1 MERGLM
7 MSERSNLAE
16 VVEDHALGRVPASQ
30 RKSGWAL
37 SWMAMGIAT
46 TLVQLL
52 IGSYVA
58 AIAGMGWAITADI
71 LVALFGGTL
80 GWMVAL
86 ISRQEGL
93 SSTVTSRFYGLGARG
108 SIIASVIFGFMILG
122 FLALENSLLYYGTL
136 FAFGWHNTLILRIV
150 IFGVLT
156 VGWILLTTFGVN
168 LVMRVASFLMVAF
181 LILLAYMFYRS
192 GFTSGLAFV
201 TVFTHGALIPGL
213 GGAWQRFA
221 DVLVTLAGSAG
232 ALALCDADYARYA
245 RTPRDVVIMAYAGSF
260 MMDIVIMIAGA
271 VIVYGG
277 MGPAIHYLVAHHIA
291 TSAKAATVANNMAS
305 NDTGA
310 FFIVLSAVV
319 GFILMY
325 AAQIKAQVLNTYS
338 GSLAL
343 TNLFDA
349 LGKWR
354 PGRFWM
360 VIVGNIIALLFAAG
374 GILGL
379 ISSWLNILG
388 IITTAFVAVMLADYY
403 IVRHRQLADHD
414 QVESINIAGVVSVI
428 VGVIL
433 AVVLESTHVFPL
445 GFLTSLIVVLVGY
458 PLLRNYVFKSGALTG
473 MVDAQLAIREVEGG

>member
-1 MERGLM
+1 MAT
-7 MSERSNLAE
+7 RSNLAD
-16 VVEDHALGRVPASQ
+16 VVEDHALGRVPEVQ
-30 RKSGWAL
+30 RKTGWAL

-58 AIAGMGWAITADI
+58 AVAGMGWAITADV

-122 FLALENSLLYYGTL
+122 FLALENSLLYYGTI
-136 FAFGWHNTLILRIV
+136 FAFGWHNTLLARLL

-156 VGWILLTTFGVN
+156 IGWVLLTTFGIN
-168 LVMRVASFLMVAF
+168 LVLKIASYLMVAF

-192 GFTSGLAFV
+192 GFTSGVAFV

-221 DVLVTLAGSAG
+221 TVLVTLAGSAG

-277 MGPAIHYLVAHHIA
+277 MGPAIHYLVSHHMS
-291 TSAKAATVANNMAS
+291 SAAAAPAAVTALAS
-305 NDTGA
+305 NNTGA
-310 FFIVLSAVV
+310 FFIILSAVI

-325 AAQIKAQVLNTYS
+325 AAQIKAQTLNTYS

-354 PGRFWM
+354 PGRFSM
-360 VIVGNIIALLFAAG
+360 VILGNLIALLMIAG
-374 GILGL
+374 GILNL
-379 ISSWLNILG
+379 IDSWLNILG
-388 IITTAFVAVMLADYY
+388 IMTTSFAGLMIADYY
-403 IVRHRQLADHD
+403 IVRKRTLADHSR
-414 QVESINIAGVVSVI
+414 VESVNIAGIVSITVAVV
-428 VGVIL
+428 L
-433 AVVLESTHVFPL
+433 AVVLETTHVFPL
-445 GFLTSLIVVLVGY
+445 GFLTALVAVLIVYPVLRG
-458 PLLRNYVFKSGALTG
+458 LVFKAGTMTG
-473 MVDAQLAIREVEGG
+473 MVDAGLALQEVNGEMEI

>member
-1 MERGLM
+1 MA
-7 MSERSNLAE
+7 SRSTLAE
-16 VVEDHALGRVPASQ
+16 RVEDHALGRVPEGQ

-37 SWMAMGIAT
+37 SWMSMGIVT

-58 AIAGMGWAITADI
+58 AVAGMGWAIVAYILTA
-71 LVALFGGTL
+71 VFGGTL
-80 GWMVAL
+80 GWMVAM
-86 ISRQEGL
+86 ISRREGL
-93 SSTVTSRFYGLGARG
+93 SSTVTSRFYGFGARG
-108 SIIASVIFGFMILG
+108 SIIASAIFGFMILG

-136 FAFGWHNTLILRIV
+136 FAFGWHNTLVLRIV

-156 VGWILLTTFGVN
+156 IGWVLLTTFGVN
-168 LVMRVASFLMVAF
+168 LVLRVASYLMVAF

-192 GFTSGLAFV
+192 GFTSGVAFI
-201 TVFTHGALIPGL
+201 TVFTHGSLIPGL

-221 DVLVTLAGSAG
+221 DAMVTLAGSAG
-232 ALALCDADYARYA
+232 ALALVDADYARYA
-245 RTPRDVVIMAYAGSF
+245 KSPKDVVIMAYAGSF
-260 MMDIVIMIAGA
+260 MMDIVTMIAGA

-277 MGPAIHYLVAHHIA
+277 MGPAIHYLIAHHMA
-291 TSAKAATVANNMAS
+291 TSASALGAANKLAQ

-310 FFIVLSAVV
+310 FFIVLSAVI

-343 TNLFDA
+343 TNFFDA

-360 VIVGNIIALLFAAG
+360 VILGNVIALLMAAG

-379 ISSWLNILG
+379 ISNWLNILG
-388 IITTAFVAVMLADYY
+388 VMTTAFAGVMIADYY
-403 IVRHRQLADHD
+403 LVRKRNMADHSK
-414 QVESINIAGVVSVI
+414 VESVNAAGVISIVI
-428 VGVIL
+428 
-433 AVVLESTHVFPL
+433 AVVLAVILEHVHVFPL
-445 GFLTSLIVVLVGY
+445 GFVTALVVVLVAY
-458 PLLRNYVFKSGALTG
+458 PILRQYVFKPGSMTG
-473 MVDAQLAIREVEGG
+473 MVDATLALQEAEG

>member
-1 MERGLM
+1 MATRG
-7 MSERSNLAE
+7 NLAE
-16 VVEDHALGRVPASQ
+16 VVEDHALGRVPEAQ

-58 AIAGMGWAITADI
+58 AVAGMGWAIAADVF
-71 LVALFGGTL
+71 VALFGGTL

-108 SIIASVIFGFMILG
+108 SVIASVIFGFMILG

-136 FAFGWHNTLILRIV
+136 FAFGWHNTLLLRIV
-150 IFGVLT
+150 IFGILT
-156 VGWILLTTFGVN
+156 IGWILLTTFGVN
-168 LVMRVASFLMVAF
+168 LVLRVASYLMVAF

-192 GFTSGLAFV
+192 GFTSGVAFV
-201 TVFTHGALIPGL
+201 TIFTHGALIPGL

-245 RTPRDVVIMAYAGSF
+245 RTPKDVIIMAYAGSF

-271 VIVYGG
+271 VIVFGG
-277 MGPAIHYLVAHHIA
+277 MGPAVHYLISHHMA
-291 TSAKAATVANNMAS
+291 TPAKAAAAANALAANN
-305 NDTGA
+305 TGA
-310 FFIVLSAVV
+310 FFIILSAVI

-325 AAQIKAQVLNTYS
+325 AAQVKAQVLNTYS

-354 PGRFWM
+354 PGRFAM
-360 VIVGNIIALLFAAG
+360 VILGNIIALLMIAG

-379 ISSWLNILG
+379 IDSWLNILG
-388 IITTAFVAVMLADYY
+388 IMTTAFAAVMIADYY
-403 IVRHRQLADHD
+403 IVRRRTLADHS
-414 QVESINIAGVVSVI
+414 QVEAVNVAGVVSV
-428 VGVIL
+428 VV
-433 AVVLESTHVFPL
+433 AVVLAAVLESLHVFPL
-445 GFLTSLIVVLVGY
+445 GFLTSLIIVLIAY
-458 PLLRNYVFKSGALTG
+458 PLLRLYVFKPGTMTS
-473 MVDAQLAIREVEGG
+473 MVDAALAIQEVEG

>member
-1 MERGLM
+1 MAA
-7 MSERSNLAE
+7 RSQLADTI
-16 VVEDHALGRVPASQ
+16 EDHALGRVPDHQ

-58 AIAGMGWAITADI
+58 AVAGMGWAISADV

-108 SIIASVIFGFMILG
+108 SVIASVIFGFMILG

-136 FAFGWHNTLILRIV
+136 FAFGWHNTLALRIV
-150 IFGVLT
+150 IFGILT
-156 VGWILLTTFGVN
+156 IGWILLTTFGVN
-168 LVMRVASFLMVAF
+168 LILKVASYLMIAF
-181 LILLAYMFYRS
+181 LVLLAYMFYRS
-192 GFTSGLAFV
+192 GFTSGVAFI
-201 TVFTHGALIPGL
+201 TVFTHGSLIPGL

-221 DVLVTLAGSAG
+221 DVLVSLAGSAG

-245 RTPRDVVIMAYAGSF
+245 KRPKDVIIMAYAGSF

-277 MGPAIHYLVAHHIA
+277 MGPAIHYLVAHHMSTA
-291 TSAKAATVANNMAS
+291 SHAAAAANSLAS

-310 FFIVLSAVV
+310 FFIVLSAAV

-325 AAQIKAQVLNTYS
+325 AAQVKAQTLNTYS

-349 LGKWR
+349 VGKWR

-360 VIVGNIIALLFAAG
+360 VVLGNVVALLMAAG

-379 ISSWLNILG
+379 IVSWLNILG
-388 IITTAFVAVMLADYY
+388 VMTMAFVAVMIADYY
-403 IVRHRQLADHD
+403 IVRKKTLGDRSK
-414 QVESINIAGVVSVI
+414 VESVNVAGVTSV
-428 VGVIL
+428 VLGVVV

-445 GFLTSLIVVLVGY
+445 GFLTSLIVVLVAY
-458 PLLRNYVFKSGALTG
+458 PIFRLHVFKEGAMTG
-473 MVDAQLAIREVEGG
+473 MVDATLALKEVEGA

>member
-1 MERGLM
+1 MAAR
-7 MSERSNLAE
+7 NQLAD
-16 VVEDHALGRVPASQ
+16 VIEDHALGRVPDAQ
-30 RKSGWAL
+30 RKSGWVL

-58 AIAGMGWAITADI
+58 AVAGMGWAITADV

-136 FAFGWHNTLILRIV
+136 FAFGWHNTLLLRIV
-150 IFGVLT
+150 IFGILT

-168 LVMRVASFLMVAF
+168 LVLKVSSYLMIAF

-192 GFTSGLAFV
+192 GFTSGVAFM
-201 TVFTHGALIPGL
+201 TIFTHGSLIPGL

-245 RTPRDVVIMAYAGSF
+245 KTPKDVIIMAYVGSF
-260 MMDIVIMIAGA
+260 MMDIVVMIAGA
-271 VIVYGG
+271 VIVFGG
-277 MGPAIHYLVAHHIA
+277 MGPAIHYLIAHHMANA
-291 TSAKAATVANNMAS
+291 TNAATAATALAQDN
-305 NDTGA
+305 TGA

-325 AAQIKAQVLNTYS
+325 AAQVKAQTLNTYS

-360 VIVGNIIALLFAAG
+360 VVLGNVIALLMAAG

-379 ISSWLNILG
+379 IASWLNILG
-388 IITTAFVAVMLADYY
+388 IMTMAFVAVMIADYY
-403 IVRHRQLADHD
+403 IVRKKTLADHT
-414 QVESINIAGVVSVI
+414 QVESINVAGVVSV
-428 VGVIL
+428 VLGVVL

-445 GFLTSLIVVLVGY
+445 GFLTSLIVVLVAY
-458 PLLRNYVFKSGALTG
+458 PVLRRHVFKLGAMTG
-473 MVDAQLAIREVEGG
+473 MVDASLALQEVEGG

>member
-1 MERGLM
+1 MAARTQ
-7 MSERSNLAE
+7 LADTI
-16 VVEDHALGRVPASQ
+16 EDHALGRVPHEQ

-58 AIAGMGWAITADI
+58 AVAGMGWAITADV

-108 SIIASVIFGFMILG
+108 SIISSAIFGFMILG

-150 IFGVLT
+150 IFGILT
-156 VGWILLTTFGVN
+156 IGWILLTTFGVN
-168 LVMRVASFLMVAF
+168 LVLKVASYLMIAF

-192 GFTSGLAFV
+192 GFTSGVGFV

-221 DVLVTLAGSAG
+221 DILVTLAGSAG

-245 RTPRDVVIMAYAGSF
+245 KTPRDVIIMAYAGSF

-271 VIVYGG
+271 VIVFGG
-277 MGPAIHYLVAHHIA
+277 MGPAIHYLVAHHMA
-291 TSAKAATVANNMAS
+291 TASHAPAAADAMAA

-325 AAQIKAQVLNTYS
+325 AAQVKAQTLNTYS

-349 LGKWR
+349 VGKWR

-360 VIVGNIIALLFAAG
+360 VVLGNVIALLMAAG

-379 ISSWLNILG
+379 IDSWLNILG
-388 IITTAFVAVMLADYY
+388 VMTMAFVAVMLADYY
-403 IVRHRQLADHD
+403 IVRKKTLADHAR
-414 QVESINIAGVVSVI
+414 VESVNVAGVTS
-428 VGVIL
+428 
-433 AVVLESTHVFPL
+433 VVLGVVIAMVLETTHLFPL
-445 GFLTSLIVVLVGY
+445 GFLTSLIVVLVSY
-458 PLLRNYVFKSGALTG
+458 PLLRLYVFKEGAMTG
-473 MVDAQLAIREVEGG
+473 TVDAALALQEVEGG

>member
-1 MERGLM
+1 MATN
-7 MSERSNLAE
+7 STLAE
-16 VVEDHALGRVPASQ
+16 VVEDHALGRVPESQ

-58 AIAGMGWAITADI
+58 AVAGMGWAITADV

-108 SIIASVIFGFMILG
+108 SVIASVIFGFMILG

-136 FAFGWHNTLILRIV
+136 FAFGWHNTLTLRIV
-150 IFGVLT
+150 IFGILT
-156 VGWILLTTFGVN
+156 IGWILLTTFGVN
-168 LVMRVASFLMVAF
+168 FILKVASYLMIAF

-192 GFTSGLAFV
+192 GFAGGLSFV
-201 TVFTHGALIPGL
+201 TVFTHSALIPGL
-213 GGAWQRFA
+213 GGAGQRFA
-221 DVLVTLAGSAG
+221 DALVTLAGSAG

-245 RTPRDVVIMAYAGSF
+245 KRPKDVIIMAYAGSF

-271 VIVYGG
+271 VIVFGG
-277 MGPAIHYLVAHHIA
+277 MGPAMHYLIAHHMA
-291 TSAKAATVANNMAS
+291 TSSTAATVANTMAS

-310 FFIVLSAVV
+310 FFVILSAVF

-325 AAQIKAQVLNTYS
+325 AAQIKAQTLNTYS

-349 LGKWR
+349 LGNWR
-354 PGRFWM
+354 PGRFAM
-360 VIVGNIIALLFAAG
+360 VILGNVIALLMAAG

-379 ISSWLNILG
+379 INNWLNILG
-388 IITTAFVAVMLADYY
+388 VITTAFAAVMIADYY
-403 IVRHRQLADHD
+403 IVRKRTLADHSR
-414 QVESINIAGVVSVI
+414 VESVNVAGVTSI
-428 VGVIL
+428 VVAVLL
-433 AVVLESTHVFPL
+433 AVLLESTHVFPL
-445 GFLTSLIVVLVGY
+445 GFLTSLVAVLVIY
-458 PLLRNYVFKSGALTG
+458 PILRTTVLKPGTMTG
-473 MVDAQLAIREVEGG
+473 HVDATLALQEVEG

>member
-1 MERGLM
+1 MAAR
-7 MSERSNLAE
+7 NQLAD
-16 VVEDHALGRVPASQ
+16 VIEDHALGRVPDAQ

-58 AIAGMGWAITADI
+58 AVAGMGWAITADV

-136 FAFGWHNTLILRIV
+136 FAFGWHNTLLLRIV
-150 IFGVLT
+150 IFGILT
-156 VGWILLTTFGVN
+156 IGWILLTTFGVN
-168 LVMRVASFLMVAF
+168 LVLKVASYLMIAF

-192 GFTSGLAFV
+192 GFTSGVAFM
-201 TVFTHGALIPGL
+201 TIFTHGSLIPGL

-245 RTPRDVVIMAYAGSF
+245 KTPKDVIIMAYVGSF

-271 VIVYGG
+271 VIVFGG
-277 MGPAIHYLVAHHIA
+277 MGPAIHYLVAHHMA
-291 TSAKAATVANNMAS
+291 TSTNAATAANALAQN
-305 NDTGA
+305 NTGA
-310 FFIVLSAVV
+310 FFIVLSAIV

-325 AAQIKAQVLNTYS
+325 AAQVKAQTLNTYS

-360 VIVGNIIALLFAAG
+360 VVLGNVIALLMAAG

-379 ISSWLNILG
+379 IASWLNILG
-388 IITTAFVAVMLADYY
+388 IMTMAFVAVMIADYY
-403 IVRHRQLADHD
+403 IVRKKTLADHA
-414 QVESINIAGVVSVI
+414 QVEAINVAGVVSV
-428 VGVIL
+428 VLGVVL

-445 GFLTSLIVVLVGY
+445 GFLTSLVVVLVAY
-458 PLLRNYVFKSGALTG
+458 PILRRNVFKVGSMTG
-473 MVDAQLAIREVEGG
+473 MVDASLALREVEGG